1 MTFVSN
7 QLQEGEGTILIA
19 VVDETY
25 DRSEDDD
32 WERDRE
38 AFRLKLEEE
47 HELPFEDGNIGP
59 GADFPAFITLL
70 QSNVHVP
77 LWVMIS
83 SIFFLGEPL
92 TKNFDAWREIGRKV
106 RSLLTRPA
114 YLNRQGA
121 AVLAVEAVM
130 NAIGDPPESLRLIS
144 YRIDHLGEETDL
156 ASAELG
162 TEIMDAPDTL
172 YLGFIVHIFEIEA
185 DGVQFRVSVDGRE
198 AKAQRLS

>member
-7 QLQEGEGTILIA
+7 QLQEGESNILIA

-25 DRSEDDD
+25 GTSDDYD

-47 HELPFEDGNIGP
+47 HGLPFEDGNIGP
-59 GADFPAFITLL
+59 SADLPAFITLL
-70 QSNVHVP
+70 QSNVYVP
-77 LWVMIS
+77 LWVLIS
-83 SIFFLGEPL
+83 SLFFLGKPL
-92 TKNFDAWREIGRKV
+92 TENFDAWRKMGSKV
-106 RSLLTRPA
+106 RSLLTRPT

-121 AVLAVEAVM
+121 AALAVDALVD
-130 NAIGDPPESLRLIS
+130 AIGGSPKSLQLIS
-144 YRIDHLGEETDL
+144 YHVDHIGGEIDL

-162 TEIMDAPDTL
+162 TEIMGAPDTL
-172 YLGFIVHIFEIEA
+172 YLGFIRHIFEIEA

-198 AKAQRLS
+198 AKARKLN